1 MQLVVFQL
9 MVLSE
14 NAVNVEKNRLS
25 DYLQFGNGPV
35 PKSPVAGHVLMTWV
49 LGGIC
54 FLRGLG

>member
-25 DYLQFGNGPV
+25 EGLQVPQFGNGPV
-35 PKSPVAGHVLMTWV
+35 LKSPVP
-49 LGGIC
+49 GGEC
-54 FLRGLG
+54 RLVMF